1 MAFVISGMQFW
12 EANEL
17 SHGTSLIPTAIFC
30 LLSAP
35 VHIIWS
41 TSAHLGGC
49 QMGVE
54 QKGPSKASLAKWKS
68 ITTKQTSFSLQS
80 IISFPH
86 AGEKQT
92 QINKYSNQ
100 FLICYRQFVS
110 FLVAYSTFYHLLSQ
124 KKSKPF
130 HKPMHFMV
138 FILHSCVIPATEN
151 PGYFL

>member
-1 MAFVISGMQFW
+1 
-12 EANEL
+12 
-17 SHGTSLIPTAIFC
+17 
-30 LLSAP
+30 
-35 VHIIWS
+35 
-41 TSAHLGGC
+41 
-49 QMGVE
+49 MGVE

-68 ITTKQTSFSLQS
+68 ITTTQTSFSLQS

-110 FLVAYSTFYHLLSQ
+110 FLVAYSTFYHLLSP